1 VIRLAGIYVIA
12 DDDPRWRC
20 GPREVVR
27 GALAG
32 GASVI
37 QLRHKHSS
45 DREALALAEWATSEC
60 HRSGALCF
68 VNDRFDLADLAR
80 ADGVHLGDEDLPP
93 ERIPADVR
101 SRLLVGLSTHTL
113 EQVRASRERPI
124 DYVAFG
130 PVFGTT
136 SKDSPWQ
143 PRGIDLL
150 RDAVRLARHPLVAIG
165 GIDAAN
171 AASVAAAGAAAAAV
185 ISAVADTRD
194 PAGAVRRLA
203 ERFRAGARGEG
214 EWSASSG

>member
-1 VIRLAGIYVIA
+1 VIRLSGIYAIA
-12 DDDPRWRC
+12 DDDPRWRSR
-20 GPREVVR
+20 PRDVVA

-32 GASVI
+32 GATMI
-37 QLRHKHSS
+37 QLRHKHTP
-45 DREALALAEWATSEC
+45 DREALALAEWAAAAC
-60 HRSGALCF
+60 RRAGALCF

-93 ERIPADVR
+93 ERIPPDVR

-136 SKDSPWQ
+136 SKDSNWPA
-143 PRGIDLL
+143 RGLDAL
-150 RDAVRLARHPLVAIG
+150 REAVRLAGRPLVAIG
-165 GIDAAN
+165 GIGLEN
-171 AASVAAAGAAAAAV
+171 ADDVAAAGAAAAAL
-185 ISAVADTRD
+185 ISAIAGASD
-194 PAGAVRRLA
+194 PAGATRRLA

-214 EWSASSG
+214 